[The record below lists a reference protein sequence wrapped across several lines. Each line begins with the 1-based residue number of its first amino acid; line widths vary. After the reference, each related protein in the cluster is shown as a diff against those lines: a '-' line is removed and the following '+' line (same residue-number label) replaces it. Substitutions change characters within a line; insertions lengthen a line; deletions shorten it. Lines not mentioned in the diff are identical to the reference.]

1 MPTSTPSRIAL
12 VTGGTRGIGRAISE
26 RLLADGMGVT
36 AIYGANEEAAEE
48 FRAATGALAIRC
60 DVADFP
66 ACARAVARIE
76 AEVGPIDVL
85 VNNAGVTRDG
95 MAHKLGEDDWRAVL
109 GTNLDSMFNMSRQ
122 VLDGMRARGFGRIV
136 NISSING
143 QKGQVGQAN
152 YAAAKAGVIGLTK
165 SLALEGAAKGVTVN
179 AVAPGYIETAMTAK
193 MPPEVLGRIVAG
205 IPVGRMGRP
214 DEVARCVSFLASEE
228 AGFITGA
235 TLAVNGGQYLS
246 G

>member
-1 MPTSTPSRIAL
+1 MSRIAL

-26 RLLADGMGVT
+26 RLAADGMTVA
-36 AIYGANEEAAEE
+36 AIYGANEDAAAA
-48 FRAATGALAIRC
+48 FRAATGAKAWRC
-60 DVADFP
+60 DVGDAA
-66 ACARAVARIE
+66 ACRDAVAAIE
-76 AEVGPIDVL
+76 AELGPVEVL

-95 MAHKLGEDDWRAVL
+95 MAHKLSDDAWQAVIR
-109 GTNLDSMFNMSRQ
+109 TNLDSMFNMSRQ
-122 VLDGMRARGFGRIV
+122 VLEGMRGRNFGRIV

-143 QKGQVGQAN
+143 QKGQLGQAN
-152 YAAAKAGVIGLTK
+152 YSAAKAGVIGFTK
-165 SLALEGAAKGVTVN
+165 ALAQENAGKGITVN
-179 AVAPGYIETAMTAK
+179 TVAPGYIATAMTEQ

-205 IPVGRMGRP
+205 IPVGRLGRP
-214 DEVARCVSFLASEE
+214 EEVARCVSFLASDD